1 MFTRKTVFYAPA
13 FPLESVFDPTGAGDS
28 FAGGFMGYVARTDDL
43 SEASLRRAMIHGS
56 AMGSFVVEG
65 FSVTRL
71 LEISAADIDRRVAE
85 FHELVAFE
93 KSLAK

>member
-1 MFTRKTVFYAPA
+1 
-13 FPLESVFDPTGAGDS
+13 
-28 FAGGFMGYVARTDDL
+28 
-43 SEASLRRAMIHGS
+43 MIHGS

-71 LEISAADIDRRVAE
+71 LDVTGADIERRIAE

-93 KSLAK
+93 KTLAQ

>member
-1 MFTRKTVFYAPA
+1 
-13 FPLESVFDPTGAGDS
+13 
-28 FAGGFMGYVARTDDL
+28 MGYLARTNDL

-71 LEISAADIDRRVAE
+71 LEVNSADIERRVAE

-93 KSLAK
+93 KSLER